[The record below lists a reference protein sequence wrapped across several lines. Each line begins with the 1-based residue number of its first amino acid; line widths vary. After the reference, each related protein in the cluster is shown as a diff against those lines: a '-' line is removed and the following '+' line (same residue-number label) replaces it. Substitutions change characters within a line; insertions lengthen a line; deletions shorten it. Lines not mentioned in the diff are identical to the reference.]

1 MLYTA
6 KYRAQDGTLKE
17 ISVDATDRS
26 DAIVQLNNKRI
37 HPITLKKSDKK
48 REQQPYNHQSRLHS
62 KLVNWA
68 IVFILTALAIVFIK
82 YFLSGEGSRNSK
94 PANKTLSR
102 IEKKP
107 NIALTNKIAN
117 QVNNIETDKPSVPSH
132 KEVSRDTGMSEI
144 ERRRWEMTNGCL
156 VVSRSKPI
164 HKNATEQMLDFIFN
178 TEVGL
183 MPPPCPKLPKHELKN
198 IQQILDTALIS
209 SEEDDE
215 ALAERKETIEL
226 AKKELKDYLSQGGTP
241 DEFFTYYHAQLMKAF
256 NERQMMQT
264 AVVKIAQEDPLVA
277 KEYLEEVN
285 ASLRD
290 KGIKEIHVP
299 RKIAERLGL
308 SDALDSN
315 MQSPDKKGK
324 EK

>member
-48 REQQPYNHQSRLHS
+48 REQQPYNHQSILHS

-82 YFLSGEGSRNSK
+82 NFLSGEGSKNSK
-94 PANKTLSR
+94 PANKTHSR

-107 NIALTNKIAN
+107 NIALTNKV
-117 QVNNIETDKPSVPSH
+117 VNVKKTKPTAPPSKTDSCNF
-132 KEVSRDTGMSEI
+132 GMTEI

-156 VVSRSKPI
+156 VVSRAKPI
-164 HKNATEQMLDFIFN
+164 HQNATEQMLDFIFN

-198 IQQILDTALIS
+198 IQQILDTALAS
-209 SEEDDE
+209 SDEDDE
-215 ALAERKETIEL
+215 TLAERKETIEL

-264 AVVKIAQEDPLVA
+264 AVVKIAQEDPIVA

>member
-48 REQQPYNHQSRLHS
+48 REQQPYNHQSILHS

-82 YFLSGEGSRNSK
+82 NFLSGEGSKNSK
-94 PANKTLSR
+94 PANKTYSR

-107 NIALTNKIAN
+107 NIALTNKV
-117 QVNNIETDKPSVPSH
+117 VNVKKTKPTAPPS
-132 KEVSRDTGMSEI
+132 KADSCNFGMTEI

-156 VVSRSKPI
+156 VVSRAKPI
-164 HKNATEQMLDFIFN
+164 HQNATEQMLDFIFN

-198 IQQILDTALIS
+198 IQQILDTALTS
-209 SEEDDE
+209 SDEDDE
-215 ALAERKETIEL
+215 TLAERKETIEL

-264 AVVKIAQEDPLVA
+264 AVVKIAQEDPIVA

-299 RKIAERLGL
+299 RKIAECLGL

-315 MQSPDKKGK
+315 MQSSDKKGK